1 MDSTQRQVMK
11 AEHYEDES
19 GNFGWLLFFS
29 IILIA
34 GGVALI
40 LASASSTA
48 LIAGGTLAFMGVALV
63 VGAVAARATGRRD
76 A

>member
-1 MDSTQRQVMK
+1 VDSTQRQVMK
-11 AEHYEDES
+11 ADQVEDES
-19 GNFGWLLFFS
+19 GSFGWLLFFS
-29 IILIA
+29 VILIA

-40 LASASSTA
+40 LASASTTA